1 MKKIYIAG
9 KVSGEPIR
17 DVAIKFAKAY
27 SEIDKLGFIPI
38 NPVELVQNYF
48 IKNFA
53 FQTLTEDEEWKI
65 AMQVCIKELVECD
78 GVLLLPGNLE
88 SRGATIERQL
98 AQGLD
103 IPTFYDINKF
113 TELWNSS
120 QPIEQKAKK

>member
-65 AMQVCIKELVECD
+65 AMQVCIKELAECD
-78 GVLLLPGNLE
+78 GLVLLPCWE
-88 SRGATIERQL
+88 QSKGAKIERQL
-98 AQGLD
+98 ADDLN
-103 IPTFYDINKF
+103 IPIYNYNKF
-113 TELWNSS
+113 GLEVLVKNL
-120 QPIEQKAKK
+120 K